1 MVAHS
6 HVDAGIEEIVG
17 VLRGRG
23 ALTRARLADA
33 VDAAGWPEKMFEDA
47 LRRAVGQGR
56 VRRLTDELLEI
67 GPKGSPSRTATVV
80 IATPIAAGLVE
91 PIRAVAGVEVLYEP
105 DLLPEVRYP
114 GDHEG
119 VEGFIRD
126 PDGER
131 RWQEML
137 RGAEVM
143 LGLPGDSPEGLAAV
157 VRSNPDLRWVQGTA
171 AGTGEQVK
179 AAGLTGE
186 ELERVTFTS
195 ASGVH
200 VGPLAEFCL
209 LGLLFFTKGVPRL
222 EADQRAHHWDHYP
235 VAELRGNTLLVLG
248 LGAIGTEVA
257 RLAKALGMRTIGVNR
272 RGVSDS
278 PHVDEAH
285 PRSQLLEL
293 LGEADALVATLP
305 LTEETRGML
314 DAEAIGRM
322 KPGAILINAGRGGV
336 IDEPALVAALRES
349 RLKGAAL
356 EVFAT
361 EPLPTDSPLWDLPNV
376 LISPH
381 TAALSLH
388 ENERIQELFT
398 ENLRR
403 YIRGDELL
411 SRVNPT
417 LFY

>member
-1 MVAHS
+1 VS
-6 HVDAGIEEIVG
+6 
-17 VLRGRG
+17 
-23 ALTRARLADA
+23 T
-33 VDAAGWPEKMFEDA
+33 
-47 LRRAVGQGR
+47 Q
-56 VRRLTDELLEI
+56 
-67 GPKGSPSRTATVV
+67 SPSRTLTVA
-80 IATPIAAGLVE
+80 IATPIDPELVE
-91 PIRAVAGVEVLYEP
+91 QIRAVAEGVEVLYEP
-105 DLLPEVRYP
+105 DLLPTVRYP
-114 GDHEG
+114 GDHRG
-119 VEGFIRD
+119 VEGFTRD
-126 PDGER
+126 ADGER

-137 RGAEVM
+137 QSAGVL

-157 VRSNPDLRWVQGTA
+157 VRSNPGLRWVQGTA

-179 AAGLTGE
+179 AAGLTSE

-209 LGLLFFTKGVPRL
+209 LGLLLFTKGVPRL
-222 EADQRAHHWDHYP
+222 RTDQQAHHWDHYP
-235 VAELRGNTLLVLG
+235 VAELRGSTLLVLG

-278 PHVDEAH
+278 PHVDETH
-285 PRSQLLEL
+285 PPEHLLDL
-293 LGEADALVATLP
+293 LGVADALVATLP

-322 KPGAILINAGRGGV
+322 KPGAILIDAGRGGV
-336 IDEPALVAALRES
+336 IDEPALVVALREK

-381 TAALSLH
+381 TAALSVH
-388 ENERIQELFT
+388 ENERIDALFI

-403 YIRGDELL
+403 YLRGDELL
-411 SRVNPT
+411 SRVDPE